1 LVIISTVIM
10 RIYMAWCILR
20 KDHTIL
26 RTDETSLL
34 WSTEDIP
41 VYTELGKNLKILLAS
56 GRRASACGYQCLD
69 CYGLIVIALL

>member
-1 LVIISTVIM
+1 
-10 RIYMAWCILR
+10 MAWCILR

-41 VYTELGKNLKILLAS
+41 VYTELEKNLKILPAS
-56 GRRASACGYQCLD
+56 GRCASACGLNRLD
-69 CYGLIVIALL
+69 CYGLIVIALLLFT